1 MGMINDIDFQVAL
14 QCTGIN
20 SPLKISR
27 NLGKKRTEIKEIL
40 KKLEELDIIKI

>member
-14 QCTGIN
+14 QCTGKY

-27 NLGKKRTEIKEIL
+27 NLSRKRTEINEIL
-40 KKLEELDIIKI
+40 KKLEEFDIIKI